1 MRTTFKTTWVAL
13 ALLLALSSCQN
24 LETDVQTPETT
35 SPQKELREVIITASI
50 SDAQDETRTSYN
62 ETEGKN
68 YWSPGD
74 KIKVFSAGEEAE
86 FTSMNTSPEPIV
98 KFKGY
103 IASITGSSNDDEDS
117 KDYVWGLYPYST
129 GATYAEPDGI
139 SRTAQITMTYPD
151 VLSL

>member
-50 SDAQDETRTSYN
+50 SDASDQTRTSYN

-74 KIKVFSAGEEAE
+74 KIKVFSAGEAAQ
-86 FTSMNTSPEPIV
+86 FRTMCGVCILTARGLPTPSQTVSPARP
-98 KFKGY
+98 
-103 IASITGSSNDDEDS
+103 GSLRPTLMS
-117 KDYVWGLYPYST
+117 KWEWLAPS
-129 GATYAEPDGI
+129 ATTWP
-139 SRTAQITMTYPD
+139 
-151 VLSL
+151 